1 MSTTTARVLA
11 MSTVLKT
18 RAAGLYLS
26 YVTVFRY
33 ISTPRREPSE
43 GVNPCLTAVIRPT
56 DKLRTITHAAL
67 HHAVMGQS
75 FGPQADSLSRHCDRY
90 GAPER
95 NFGLAESG
103 PIGVRIAASARVC
116 AVAPH
121 KLDH

>member
-1 MSTTTARVLA
+1 

-18 RAAGLYLS
+18 RAAGLYLA

-75 FGPQADSLSRHCDRY
+75 FGPQADSLSRHRDRY